1 MISDWKLPAEKVWV
15 LLSSSFIFRVKG
27 CVHLHKSKIKDF
39 SWIYIHIFKKIF
51 STQCSLSPTAW
62 LITFKTLRL
71 TKVRLLGNKM
81 VGMTFWKLISQAF
94 PPLSLSLSLSSFLF
108 FPALLLHRALH
119 LTRKRAGNSAFK
131 NLAWASFMWQ
141 LFQWLSHLYG
151 RYLTTVGFVFIC
163 CRRRMDCQYIWKA
176 DMEFLWPGSLSYCQA
191 FLIYPSHTVTC
202 QNLGYWL
209 NNYQRY
215 KKHEND

>member
-1 MISDWKLPAEKVWV
+1 
-15 LLSSSFIFRVKG
+15 
-27 CVHLHKSKIKDF
+27 
-39 SWIYIHIFKKIF
+39 
-51 STQCSLSPTAW
+51 
-62 LITFKTLRL
+62 
-71 TKVRLLGNKM
+71 M

-94 PPLSLSLSLSSFLF
+94 PPLSLSLSSFLF

-131 NLAWASFMWQ
+131 KLAWASFMWQ
-141 LFQWLSHLYG
+141 LFQWLSHLYE

-191 FLIYPSHTVTC
+191 FLIKKISYQSNFFVYQANLKVKQERCWVNLKISKGLSPLGERKTGTNHYRLLTNGTELTVFTYIP
-202 QNLGYWL
+202 LP
-209 NNYQRY
+209 
-215 KKHEND
+215 